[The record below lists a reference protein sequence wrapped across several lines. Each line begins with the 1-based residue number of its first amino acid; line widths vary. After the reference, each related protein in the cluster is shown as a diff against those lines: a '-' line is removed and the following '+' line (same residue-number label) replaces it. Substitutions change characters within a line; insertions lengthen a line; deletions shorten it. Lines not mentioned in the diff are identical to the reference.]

1 MGKGMALLG
10 LMGLL
15 NNSAAVFSDRTR
27 RALTLGRT

>member
-1 MGKGMALLG
+1 MALLG

-27 RALTLGRT
+27 RAL